1 MRDQSPSSYLL
12 SPSRSSYLLRWH
24 LARYFFSNHR
34 ATLKGLPKRRSLFP
48 QVFEREME
56 SIQKEVVALA
66 SQNSQLSEE
75 VGKARSDVATAEESL
90 TTMFN
95 ELQAEKGER
104 RRVEDTVEELEER
117 LR

>member
-1 MRDQSPSSYLL
+1 
-12 SPSRSSYLLRWH
+12 
-24 LARYFFSNHR
+24 
-34 ATLKGLPKRRSLFP
+34 
-48 QVFEREME
+48 ME

-66 SQNSQLSEE
+66 GQNSQLSEE